1 MFHGVYLRNKPT
13 KKWLLMSVVYSAET
27 AQRDLEKYVDKAKSN
42 GNDLAEGAI
51 QSFESAL
58 FIPEIIT
65 SIKPSK
71 ILYN

>member
-27 AQRDLEKYVDKAKSN
+27 ANRELEKYVEKAKSD
-42 GNDLAEGAI
+42 GNDQAEGAI
-51 QSFESAL
+51 QSFESSF
-58 FIPEIIT
+58 FIPEIIAD
-65 SIKPSK
+65 IKPSK